1 MHEKNHTCSH
11 EPILIMIRCRGWRS
25 YVWITQK
32 WLGNIFEVSKLE
44 LVLTLTSYYVL
55 AYIFR
60 SNINYILQYVPG
72 FYAGFR
78 DPGGPL
84 KWIATKSGT
93 IPPLSKHRFLPVLMK
108 KYEKTDLFS
117 HHLHFFDFFKI
128 WTILKYWYYGL
139 VKLCR
144 SFEQTRS

>member
-1 MHEKNHTCSH
+1 MKIQGHEKNHTCSH

-44 LVLTLTSYYVL
+44 LVLTLTSLYVL

-93 IPPLSKHRFLPVLMK
+93 IPPLSKHRFPSGLMK
-108 KYEKTDLFS
+108 KYEKKPIYFHITFTFS
-117 HHLHFFDFFKI
+117 TFS
-128 WTILKYWYYGL
+128 
-139 VKLCR
+139 R
-144 SFEQTRS
+144 FEQFFLHYHQVQ